1 MALWCGLVVWIE
13 SICIVCQSFCLV
25 PIAILVPIGQWAGWY
40 KQFFLNFPGCCI
52 LKVEGKRCMLQCLHT
67 VTFCPFFLTVQWF
80 FWFDFA
86 DGDGDCNKDDDDDY
100 GRLKAWQPQW
110 EDWALPISSART
122 SEKKLGKKTT
132 KPLFH
137 LTILTLTSISLET
150 KPDRLQPHAMQVQV
164 LSKQFHSWLCRSLTF
179 ILIQVILLFS
189 SWEQICIKHFQVL
202 DITDCL
208 LWGSLQVV
216 ASGWRALILRVEV
229 PANTL
234 QIKQNTLHWGVSWC
248 HYFRKKWSVGFFCY
262 FDIFLQTCIS
272 LYCCSIAMLSW

>member
-1 MALWCGLVVWIE
+1 MRLV
-13 SICIVCQSFCLV
+13 IVIKMMTMMMIMDVQKHDNLNERTEPCQSLV
-25 PIAILVPIGQWAGWY
+25 PGHPRRIW
-40 KQFFLNFPGCCI
+40 
-52 LKVEGKRCMLQCLHT
+52 GKNQQNL
-67 VTFCPFFLTVQWF
+67 
-80 FWFDFA
+80 
-86 DGDGDCNKDDDDDY
+86 
-100 GRLKAWQPQW
+100 
-110 EDWALPISSART
+110 
-122 SEKKLGKKTT
+122 
-132 KPLFH
+132 PLFH

-179 ILIQVILLFS
+179 ILVEVILLFS